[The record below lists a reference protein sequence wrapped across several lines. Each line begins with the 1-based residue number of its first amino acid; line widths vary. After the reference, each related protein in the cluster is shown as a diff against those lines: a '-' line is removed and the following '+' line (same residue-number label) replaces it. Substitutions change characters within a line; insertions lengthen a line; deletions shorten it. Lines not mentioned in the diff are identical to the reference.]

1 MLPLL
6 LLAAQFYVVQA
17 NIDCLQSYSWA
28 YNKNNQSPCD
38 VSWSLIKECDS
49 TLGDLTPLPNW
60 PDHSGYY
67 NISTMY
73 KTYCLCNTITY
84 SLVSACSI
92 CQGQS
97 YTYWS
102 EWSDECD
109 GQATLYEYKEPI
121 PTGLDVPSWA
131 YLDVTTKNYFDLN
144 AAFKNATASKNLL
157 ASNNPS
163 STQSESFVTPTP
175 VPPSTNSNSNTPISN
190 IIYNNV
196 TMPDS
201 DSKKDDSKVDIP
213 ALIGALTGAIS
224 GLVLATLAVLKY
236 RAFRRNRA
244 QKVKDADTEQLDLVD
259 GPEPED
265 EWEKEDS
272 DDEQGHEYTGALV
285 KYSKPPGQ

>member
-1 MLPLL
+1 MRLNFGRLDTSTQLAGPLWILQYFDYVQNILP
-6 LLAAQFYVVQA
+6 VQYHNILPRQCMQHMPGAELHLVGCCYFGTKERRA
-17 NIDCLQSYSWA
+17 NEPS
-28 YNKNNQSPCD
+28 
-38 VSWSLIKECDS
+38 
-49 TLGDLTPLPNW
+49 
-60 PDHSGYY
+60 
-67 NISTMY
+67 
-73 KTYCLCNTITY
+73 
-84 SLVSACSI
+84 
-92 CQGQS
+92 
-97 YTYWS
+97 WS

-272 DDEQGHEYTGALV
+272 DDEQGHEYTITKKAHCLEDNISSLQPYMGHNPA
-285 KYSKPPGQ
+285 KPIKATGSCMCILHT